1 MTSIQVG
8 VEHRPRLDL
17 AARHQ
22 VPVAVERDR
31 DRRVAQVGAQGLGV
45 QSGSDSDAGV
55 GVSALV
61 ESEWL
66 QSGFLPARVDAAT
79 QDAGVGRPRGVV
91 ETRKEQA
98 LAGVVE
104 QNEMI
109 GEKYGELRER
119 ERAQRS
125 IRETQRRLGLER
137 QLARTQSL
145 ERGAGIGL

>member
-1 MTSIQVG
+1 
-8 VEHRPRLDL
+8 
-17 AARHQ
+17 
-22 VPVAVERDR
+22 
-31 DRRVAQVGAQGLGV
+31 
-45 QSGSDSDAGV
+45 
-55 GVSALV
+55 
-61 ESEWL
+61 
-66 QSGFLPARVDAAT
+66 
-79 QDAGVGRPRGVV
+79 
-91 ETRKEQA
+91 
-98 LAGVVE
+98 VVE